1 MHFYQDV
8 KKSLLPDKANF
19 LKIMFQHVKTL
30 TDIILEEERK
40 NPKATGSLTLLLTQI
55 EDAAKIVASHVH
67 RHGLVDILG
76 KTGNKNA
83 YNEDV
88 EKLDEYSNNLLVK
101 TLFESGQV
109 YALSSEELPDILYSP
124 KKTGNYVVFFDPLDG
139 SSNIDINGPIGTI
152 FSIYHKNDNVLQK
165 GKQQI
170 AAGYILYGP
179 STVFV
184 YASEYSINGFTLDP
198 SIGSFL
204 LSFPNIK
211 IPQKG
216 NIYSINEG
224 NYELYDEQT
233 KKYLTHLKTTK
244 SYKARYIGSMVA
256 DIHRT
261 LLKGGIFL
269 YPQDSKNP
277 NGKLRLLF
285 EVNPMSFL
293 IEKAGGMAVSNGIN
307 PLDITP
313 TKIDHTVP
321 IAIGSKGNVEE
332 FLRLSKNI

>member
-1 MHFYQDV
+1 MHI
-8 KKSLLPDKANF
+8 P
-19 LKIMFQHVKTL
+19 TL
-30 TDIILEEERK
+30 TDIILQEQQK
-40 NPKATGSLTLLLTQI
+40 NPNAKGNLTLILTQI
-55 EDAAKIVASHVH
+55 EDAAKIIASHAN
-67 RHGLVDILG
+67 RTGLVDILG

-83 YNEDV
+83 YDEEV
-88 EKLDEYSNNLLVK
+88 QKLDEFSNNLLVK
-101 TLFESGQV
+101 TLFESKQV
-109 YALSSEELPDILYSP
+109 YAVASEELLDILYSP
-124 KKTGNYVVFFDPLDG
+124 TKTGDYIVFFDPLDG

-152 FSIYHKNDNVLQK
+152 FSIYHKNGTVLQK
-165 GKQQI
+165 GNKQI

-184 YASEYSINGFTLDP
+184 YASQYSINGFTLDP

-204 LSFPNIK
+204 LSFPNIR

-224 NYELYDEQT
+224 NYELYDEGT
-233 KKYLTHLKTTK
+233 KKYLEHLKTTK

-269 YPQDSKNP
+269 YPSDSKNP

-285 EVNPMSFL
+285 EVNPMTFL
-293 IEKAGGMAVSNGIN
+293 IEKAGGMAISNGVN

-313 TKIDHTVP
+313 TTVDHKVP
-321 IAIGSKGNVEE
+321 IVIGSRGNVEE
-332 FLRLSKNI
+332 FLRLTQK